1 MPDNIS
7 YPKVPFTNNESAKT
21 ELGRVTT
28 ARRCHSVCPTTVN
41 SLASAIIRSMYV
53 VTLVLFSVPCFLMLS
68 AWSRALKTRQ
78 AAPKPDWRIACL
90 VAALVAGSCT
100 IAAGLSF
107 VFAWLYAGGNPH
119 GMGTPPGISQVLR
132 WVFWSAFLG
141 TIGLTLLAREIFILA
156 AIVSAVLADLAAMLS
171 DFD

>member
-1 MPDNIS
+1 MSFGLSN
-7 YPKVPFTNNESAKT
+7 YG
-21 ELGRVTT
+21 EL
-28 ARRCHSVCPTTVN
+28 
-41 SLASAIIRSMYV
+41 LASAIIRSMYV

-78 AAPKPDWRIACL
+78 AAPHPDWRIACL

-119 GMGTPPGISQVLR
+119 GMGTPPGIWQVLR